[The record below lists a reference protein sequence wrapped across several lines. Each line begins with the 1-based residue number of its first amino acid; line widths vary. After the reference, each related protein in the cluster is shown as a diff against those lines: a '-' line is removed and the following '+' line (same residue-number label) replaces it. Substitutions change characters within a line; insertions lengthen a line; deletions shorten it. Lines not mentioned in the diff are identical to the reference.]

1 MKVPPKR
8 KGNVHRLRGCGALVN
23 PSMKVPPKRKGNKSP
38 GELWDSTVWPSMKV
52 PPKRK
57 GNFVLL
63 VEVDDF

>member
-1 MKVPPKR
+1 
-8 KGNVHRLRGCGALVN
+8 
-23 PSMKVPPKRKGNKSP
+23 MKVPPKRKGNKSP